1 MKFNTKLIVFSG
13 VMLVFVMAVSTA
25 VVALIITR
33 QSRTA
38 ALQGLDNSLE
48 IVRDDLLVK
57 QEKLLSDSSQ
67 VAAMNGM
74 GSRIKFI
81 IDYKGQF
88 DENMTGNTYK
98 DITNDIYQ
106 IAKTSKIWKAAIY
119 DSQGDLVAFTSQK
132 DEKTYLCGYAAGQ
145 GQVIKAADLKEGA
158 ELKTD
163 MMQKTEALSDPLISL
178 KLGKQIPEHPKA
190 IFEPAGPTVCLVA
203 YTPIMGS
210 RYNKEKEAMEDL
222 QVGVA
227 KAVIRLE
234 SSFVEKMSRLT
245 AMKVNVFLGQKF
257 STGTLP
263 EYADLIGEISTGAGE
278 KSDFR
283 KQVIHTS
290 GVQVNGENYFQGLLP
305 LGGDSGYVGVVAAL
319 HSKRVADSN
328 TNQMI
333 RLLSLVALGCLVLI
347 LPLCIF
353 FAKRLTK
360 PIEKAIMSLTNSAAE
375 VTSAADLVSTNSQQ
389 LAEGASE
396 QAASLEE
403 TSASLEEMA
412 SMTKQTADNS
422 QQAAQFSKQ
431 ATGGMADANVSMKA
445 LIRSM
450 QDTSAAGENVSK
462 IIRTIDEI
470 AFQTNLLAL
479 NAAVEAARAGQAGA
493 GFAVVADEVRRLA
506 MRSAEASRNTEEM
519 VKDII
524 GRINEGSDL
533 VKKTDDKYRDAAI
546 NIQKGKELVE
556 GIFQAAEQQAR
567 GIEQV
572 SKAVS
577 DMDHVTQQNASGSE
591 ESAAASES
599 LSTQAREMHTIV
611 GDLMSLFGAENR
623 MEESSGPKPAGSK
636 QRMRKKIEGGRW
648 KAEEVP
654 RLAPP
659 KKELTE

>member
-13 VMLVFVMAVSTA
+13 VMLVFIMAVSTA
-25 VVALIITR
+25 VVALIIAR

-38 ALQGLDNSLE
+38 ALQGLNNSLE

-57 QEKLLSDSSQ
+57 QERLLSDSSQ

-163 MMQKTEALSDPLISL
+163 IMQKTEALSDPLISL

-190 IFEPAGPTVCLVA
+190 VFEPAGPTVCLVA

-245 AMKVNVFLGQKF
+245 AMGVNVFLGQKF

-263 EYADLIGEISTGAGE
+263 EYADLIGEIPAGAGE
-278 KSDFR
+278 KSDFK

-290 GVQVNGENYFQGLLP
+290 GVQLNGENYFQGLLP

-333 RLLSLVALGCLVLI
+333 RLLSLVALGCLALI

-375 VTSAADLVSTNSQQ
+375 VSSAADLVSTNSQQ

-431 ATGGMADANVSMKA
+431 AAGGMADANVSMKA

-623 MEESSGPKPAGSK
+623 MEESSGPKPAESK
-636 QRMRKKIEGGRW
+636 QRMVLLKPVPVSSP
-648 KAEEVP
+648 EVR
-654 RLAPP
+654 RLGPP
-659 KKELTE
+659 KKK